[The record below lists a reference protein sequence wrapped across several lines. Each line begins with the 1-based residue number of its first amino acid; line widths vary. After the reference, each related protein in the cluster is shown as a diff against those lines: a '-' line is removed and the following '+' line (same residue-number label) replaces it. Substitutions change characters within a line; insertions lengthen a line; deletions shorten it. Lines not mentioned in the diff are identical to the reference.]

1 VIYDYRRQI
10 LEQSTETKGLITDLI
25 NGFVQEAVAQS
36 CQSRRITDEQ
46 VEHILNLASK
56 IAHIPLDDLRKAGIS
71 AHTSDQ
77 FKSDLTDYILKNY
90 EYYRGKFEPE
100 QIAIAE
106 KWIMLETVD
115 KAWKQHMLNIDHL
128 KEGIGYRG
136 YAYKNPLYEYKREAF
151 FMFKDMMQQIKWEIV
166 YRIYNLNAA
175 HFNQQELIERRQREL
190 EQIMVGNQQ
199 GSSQPARSEK
209 RDKKRRR

>member
-1 VIYDYRRQI
+1 M
-10 LEQSTETKGLITDLI
+10 
-25 NGFVQEAVAQS
+25 
-36 CQSRRITDEQ
+36 
-46 VEHILNLASK
+46 ASK
-56 IAHIPLDDLRKAGIS
+56 ITHIPLDDLHKAGIGI
-71 AHTSDQ
+71 HNSDQ
-77 FKSDLTDYILKNY
+77 FQSDLTDYILKNY

-166 YRIYNLNAA
+166 YRIFNLNAA
-175 HFNQQELIERRQREL
+175 HFNQDELVERRRREL
-190 EQIMVGNQQ
+190 EQMMVGNQQ
-199 GSSQPARSEK
+199 GQQTRRKEK
-209 RDKKRRR
+209 KNKQ